1 MLEPTGER
9 DGGGAGSKEGAA
21 KQNMEFSYPLLSIP
35 YASWK
40 WTAPPSTQLL
50 KLTARESL

>member
-21 KQNMEFSYPLLSIP
+21 KQNMEFSYPLLSVP